1 LPDLPP
7 DYVPPIRPHSVLGST
22 AHVHRPE
29 KNFHLSVN
37 KTLHWHHLWYLYWN
51 SGSHRE
57 RNKNTMKHKAIL
69 TEKNGKKTAK
79 RTKINL
85 GDEFK
90 NNPNLETIEIAGLF
104 FERSQFKTLCLNTA
118 HLRRG

>member
-1 LPDLPP
+1 
-7 DYVPPIRPHSVLGST
+7 
-22 AHVHRPE
+22 
-29 KNFHLSVN
+29 
-37 KTLHWHHLWYLYWN
+37 
-51 SGSHRE
+51 
-57 RNKNTMKHKAIL
+57 MKHKAIL

-104 FERSQFKTLCLNTA
+104 FERSQFKLV
-118 HLRRG
+118 